1 MRRQTLL
8 TLAVVATLAACA
20 RRDAPA
26 NAADSA
32 IAAATAAQPV
42 AKTPHVRAIEL
53 GRAVDSVT
61 NRITGGVASS
71 YQAGDTIYVSL
82 WTEFVPEGTG
92 LSIRMLRGK
101 TMVDSIDL
109 KSGAPNAEGLAAVA
123 TRFIARTKGWTP
135 GSYRLEV
142 LLDGVSQGL
151 SDFEVRK

>member
-8 TLAVVATLAACA
+8 TLAAIAALTACA
-20 RRDAPA
+20 RRDAPE

-61 NRITGGVASS
+61 NRITGGVAAS
-71 YQAGDTIYVSL
+71 YQPGDTIFVSL
-82 WTEFVPEGTG
+82 RTEFVTEGAK
-92 LSIRMLRGK
+92 LSVRLLRGK
-101 TMVDSIDL
+101 TMVDSIDV
-109 KSGAPNAEGLAAVA
+109 KSGAPNAEGLAVVA
-123 TRFIARTKGWTP
+123 THFMAGKKGWTS
-135 GSYRLEV
+135 GSYHVEV